1 MSCNGCRVLRKGC
14 SDACVLRPSIEW
26 IHGAQPQANAT
37 VFVAKFFGRAGLL
50 DSLAAVPLQ
59 HRPALFR
66 SLLYEACG
74 RTINPVSG
82 AIGLMWTGNW
92 DLCQASAAAVLRGDS
107 LRALSTIP
115 AAFTDRDMDGLYG
128 DVGLA
133 TASSLSSPE
142 NSSTAPSKK
151 RKNVNGGLA
160 FNAAAGVP
168 AGCQQQQQP
177 AGLLQSCELDLC
189 LTPALS
195 PLGRGLVRG
204 CGGGG
209 GGASDEYSAMTT
221 CEDQQPVTG
230 GDHAEARTP
239 ALLNLFN

>member
-1 MSCNGCRVLRKGC
+1 M
-14 SDACVLRPSIEW
+14 D
-26 IHGAQPQANAT
+26 NA
-37 VFVAKFFGRAGLL
+37 
-50 DSLAAVPLQ
+50 
-59 HRPALFR
+59 ALFR

-92 DLCQASAAAVLRGDS
+92 DLCQAAAAAVLRGDS

-128 DVGLA
+128 DVGLGLA

-142 NSSTAPSKK
+142 NSSSAPSKK

-168 AGCQQQQQP
+168 VGCQQQQQQ
-177 AGLLQSCELDLC
+177 LLQSCELDLC

-195 PLGRGLVRG
+195 PLAGGLVRG
-204 CGGGG
+204 CVGG
-209 GGASDEYSAMTT
+209 GGASDEYSATTT
-221 CEDQQPVTG
+221 CEDQQPVT

>member
-26 IHGAQPQANAT
+26 IDGAQPQANAT
-37 VFVAKFFGRAGLL
+37 VFVAKFFGRAGLVA
-50 DSLAAVPLQ
+50 SLAAVPLH

-92 DLCQASAAAVLRGDS
+92 DLCQAAADAVLRGESS

-115 AAFTDRDMDGLYG
+115 AAFKDRDMDGLYG
-128 DVGLA
+128 NVGA
-133 TASSLSSPE
+133 AAASSASPE
-142 NSSTAPSKK
+142 NSSSTPSKK
-151 RKNVNGGLA
+151 RRNNGGGGIA
-160 FNAAAGVP
+160 CFDAVRATGA
-168 AGCQQQQQP
+168 CQQPPP

-189 LTPALS
+189 LTPAS
-195 PLGRGLVRG
+195 PMAGGRRG
-204 CGGGG
+204 C
-209 GGASDEYSAMTT
+209 GASDEYSATTT
-221 CEDQQPVTG
+221 CEDLQATG
-230 GDHAEARTP
+230 GDVEPRAP

>member
-26 IHGAQPQANAT
+26 IDGAQPQANAT
-37 VFVAKFFGRAGLL
+37 VFVAKFFGRAGLVA
-50 DSLAAVPLQ
+50 SLAAVPLH

-82 AIGLMWTGNW
+82 GIGLMWTGNW
-92 DLCQASAAAVLRGDS
+92 DLCQAAADAVLRGES
-107 LRALSTIP
+107 LRALSAIP

-128 DVGLA
+128 SVGA
-133 TASSLSSPE
+133 AASSSSPE
-142 NSSTAPSKK
+142 NSSSAPPSRK
-151 RKNVNGGLA
+151 RRNTNGGLA
-160 FNAAAGVP
+160 FNAAAAVP
-168 AGCQQQQQP
+168 ACQNPP

-189 LTPALS
+189 LTPAS
-195 PLGRGLVRG
+195 PMAGSGRRG
-204 CGGGG
+204 C
-209 GGASDEYSAMTT
+209 GGASDEYSATTT
-221 CEDQQPVTG
+221 CEDLQATG
-230 GDHAEARTP
+230 DVEARAP

>member
-26 IHGAQPQANAT
+26 IDGAQPQAHAT
-37 VFVAKFFGRAGLL
+37 VFVAKFFGRAGLVA
-50 DSLAAVPLQ
+50 SLAAVPLH

-92 DLCQASAAAVLRGDS
+92 DLCQAAADAVLRGDS
-107 LRALSTIP
+107 LRALSAIP

-128 DVGLA
+128 NAGGA
-133 TASSLSSPE
+133 AASSSSAPP
-142 NSSTAPSKK
+142 PSKK
-151 RKNVNGGLA
+151 RGRNNNNGGGGGLA
-160 FNAAAGVP
+160 FNAGGGAARGGACQVP
-168 AGCQQQQQP
+168 PA

-189 LTPALS
+189 LTPAS
-195 PLGRGLVRG
+195 PMAGGRRG
-204 CGGGG
+204 CGG
-209 GGASDEYSAMTT
+209 GGASDEYSATTT
-221 CEDQQPVTG
+221 CEDLQATA
-230 GDHAEARTP
+230 GDVEPRA

>member
-26 IHGAQPQANAT
+26 IGGAQPQANAT
-37 VFVAKFFGRAGLL
+37 VFVAKFFGRAGLVA
-50 DSLAAVPLQ
+50 SLAAVPLH

-92 DLCQASAAAVLRGDS
+92 DLCQAAADAVLRGES

-128 DVGLA
+128 DVGA
-133 TASSLSSPE
+133 AAASFSSPE
-142 NSSTAPSKK
+142 NSSSAPPSRK
-151 RKNVNGGLA
+151 RSRNNNNGGLA
-160 FNAAAGVP
+160 FNAAAVP
-168 AGCQQQQQP
+168 ATGACRNPPP

-189 LTPALS
+189 MTPAS
-195 PLGRGLVRG
+195 PMAGSGRRG
-204 CGGGG
+204 C
-209 GGASDEYSAMTT
+209 GGASDEYSATTT
-221 CEDQQPVTG
+221 CEDLQATG
-230 GDHAEARTP
+230 DVEARAP

>member
-26 IHGAQPQANAT
+26 IDGAQPQANAT
-37 VFVAKFFGRAGLL
+37 VFVAKFFGRAGLVA
-50 DSLAAVPLQ
+50 SLAAVPLH

-92 DLCQASAAAVLRGDS
+92 DLCQAAADAVLRGES

-128 DVGLA
+128 TVGA
-133 TASSLSSPE
+133 ASSASPE
-142 NSSTAPSKK
+142 NSSSAPTKK
-151 RKNVNGGLA
+151 RRNNGGGGVA
-160 FNAAAGVP
+160 CFNARATGAV
-168 AGCQQQQQP
+168 CQQPPP

-189 LTPALS
+189 LTPVAGS
-195 PLGRGLVRG
+195 GGRLG
-204 CGGGG
+204 CC
-209 GGASDEYSAMTT
+209 GGASDEYSATTT
-221 CEDQQPVTG
+221 CEDMQAAG
-230 GDHAEARTP
+230 GDVEPRAPA

>member
-26 IHGAQPQANAT
+26 IDGAQPQANAT
-37 VFVAKFFGRAGLL
+37 VFVAKFFGRAGLVA
-50 DSLAAVPLQ
+50 SLAAVPLH

-92 DLCQASAAAVLRGDS
+92 DLCQAAADAVLRGES

-115 AAFTDRDMDGLYG
+115 ATFTDRDMDGLYG
-128 DVGLA
+128 NVGLA
-133 TASSLSSPE
+133 ASASSSPE
-142 NSSTAPSKK
+142 NSSSAPAAKK
-151 RKNVNGGLA
+151 RIRDGGGGFA
-160 FNAAAGVP
+160 SFNPDPAAAAAP
-168 AGCQQQQQP
+168 KGCQQQLPP
-177 AGLLQSCELDLC
+177 AGLLLQSCELDLC
-189 LTPALS
+189 LTPAA
-195 PLGRGLVRG
+195 GGLRG
-204 CGGGG
+204 CGV
-209 GGASDEYSAMTT
+209 GASDEYSDTTT
-221 CEDQQPVTG
+221 CDDQAA
-230 GDHAEARTP
+230 GDVEAAVPAP

>member
-26 IHGAQPQANAT
+26 IDGAQPQANAT
-37 VFVAKFFGRAGLL
+37 VFVAKFFGRAGLVA
-50 DSLAAVPLQ
+50 SLAAVPLH

-92 DLCQASAAAVLRGDS
+92 DLCQAAADAVLRGES

-128 DVGLA
+128 NVGA
-133 TASSLSSPE
+133 AAASSSSPE
-142 NSSTAPSKK
+142 NSSSAPSRK
-151 RKNVNGGLA
+151 RRRNNNGGLA
-160 FNAAAGVP
+160 FNAAAVP
-168 AGCQQQQQP
+168 ACCACQNP
-177 AGLLQSCELDLC
+177 PPGLLQSCELDLC
-189 LTPALS
+189 LTPAS
-195 PLGRGLVRG
+195 PMAGSGRRG
-204 CGGGG
+204 CGG
-209 GGASDEYSAMTT
+209 GGASDEYSATTT
-221 CEDQQPVTG
+221 CEDLQATG
-230 GDHAEARTP
+230 DVEAARAP